1 VKSALLRLAR
11 RLRWVWRIIT
21 DLPVH
26 AIATS
31 QPSVSGPAPAG
42 GAVRD
47 ILRDKDNAAKDDAS
61 FDTLV
66 TAAQQEERPD
76 APSDAPKA
84 QPASTPDKSKPQEK
98 TARKAADDSGKA
110 EADVSAQTAPVP
122 DAAASKPHLHAALNE
137 DAAGAAQEPVAATAA
152 ADSVDAII
160 AQAGQAAPP
169 QDQAALAATAAPKA
183 AAPADIVA
191 EKKTNSVQ
199 APGQHAEQRSD
210 GADAMPGGK
219 PVEQAKAL
227 NDQGQ
232 GQSQDQNQ
240 DQAGTKDSS
249 AARPDQTAK
258 PDQTAET
265 RPDTKDAGLKTLME
279 TARAEMAPEA
289 APRPQ
294 VQAPATNMAVS
305 GLVGLDTSAPTQTAT
320 PTTAAQHVQ
329 VTAQDEAAPDLP
341 RLAVDITARSQGGA
355 KQFDIRLDPPELG
368 RVEVRLSIDH
378 DGKTSAHLTAEQPR
392 TLDLLQRDS
401 VLLARALRDAG
412 LDVSQDN
419 LNFSLRQQAQD
430 SSHSLAGHHG
440 QGQGQGQGRGSRGLA
455 ASRTIEATATSAAWR
470 TPSDGR
476 LDIRV

>member
-1 VKSALLRLAR
+1 M
-11 RLRWVWRIIT
+11 
-21 DLPVH
+21 H

-31 QPSVSGPAPAG
+31 QPSVSGSTPAS

-47 ILRDKDNAAKDDAS
+47 VMRDKDNAAKDDAS
-61 FDTLV
+61 FDSLV
-66 TAAQQEERPD
+66 TAAQQDERPD

-84 QPASTPDKSKPQEK
+84 HAASTADKTKPQEK
-98 TARKAADDSGKA
+98 ATRKAADDSDHA
-110 EADVSAQTAPVP
+110 EADASAQAAPAP
-122 DAAASKPHLHAALNE
+122 DAAPDKPRLHAALNE
-137 DAAGAAQEPVAATAA
+137 EAAGVAQEPVAASTDSTAA
-152 ADSVDAII
+152 AI
-160 AQAGQAAPP
+160 AQADPAQTGQAVPP
-169 QDQAALAATAAPKA
+169 QDQAVQAALAATVTPKA
-183 AAPADIVA
+183 AAPADA
-191 EKKTNSVQ
+191 TADKKTNGVQ
-199 APGQHAEQRSD
+199 ASGQHAEQRSD
-210 GADAMPGGK
+210 TTDAMPGGK
-219 PVEQAKAL
+219 PVEQASTP
-227 NDQGQ
+227 NDQN
-232 GQSQDQNQ
+232 QNQ
-240 DQAGTKDSS
+240 DQAGAKDSAAS
-249 AARPDQTAK
+249 KPDQPARPDQTA
-258 PDQTAET
+258 EI
-265 RPDTKDAGLKTLME
+265 RPDTKDAGIKPLMD

-305 GLVGLDTSAPTQTAT
+305 GLVGLDTNAPTQGTT
-320 PTTAAQHVQ
+320 PASIQHVQ

-341 RLAVDITARSQGGA
+341 RLAVDITARSHGGA

-430 SSHSLAGHHG
+430 SGHNLAGHHG
-440 QGQGQGQGRGSRGLA
+440 QGQGRGSRGLPLA